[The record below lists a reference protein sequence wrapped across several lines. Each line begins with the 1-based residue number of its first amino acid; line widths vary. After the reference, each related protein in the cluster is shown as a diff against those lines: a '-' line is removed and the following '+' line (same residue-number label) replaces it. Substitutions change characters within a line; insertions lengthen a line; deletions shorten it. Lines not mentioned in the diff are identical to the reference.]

1 MDEAMKSKLP
11 ASIAAAE
18 KAQIEKDA
26 RKSRGDIKEEEVK
39 ENLNEVKRMQKLAGI
54 IK

>member
-1 MDEAMKSKLP
+1 MDEEMKSKLP

-18 KAQIEKDA
+18 RAQIEKDA
-26 RKSRGDIKEEEVK
+26 RKSRGDIKEEVK